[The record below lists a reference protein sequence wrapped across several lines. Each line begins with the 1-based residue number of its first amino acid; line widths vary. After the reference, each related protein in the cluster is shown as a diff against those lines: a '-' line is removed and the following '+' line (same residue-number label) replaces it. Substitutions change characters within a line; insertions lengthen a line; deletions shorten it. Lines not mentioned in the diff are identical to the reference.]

1 MKKLI
6 ICNNVYQTLVAL
18 WIVHKSDRTS
28 VWDAIISDH
37 MSNSENLANRI
48 RECGLFEKVFYVKSL
63 SLKNHW
69 VSHNRA
75 ARLVNAVFPMHELR
89 EYVKVHSEYSDIYF
103 ANFDI
108 FSQILYNALSHSRSD
123 VNLHVFEEGLA
134 SYSSFAKYYSDF
146 KSFYGGEKTGL
157 KRILHKYIYK
167 TKVIPGNLKE
177 FLAFNPQLIQW
188 DPECDIHTM
197 EKIDCQDMQF
207 RNLVNN
213 VFQFDPSEQEYDRKY
228 IFFEES
234 FFAEG
239 SEVNDI
245 ELIEDLA
252 ARVGKENIMV
262 KIHPRN
268 PVNRFQQLGYKT
280 NRNVSIPW
288 EVIVMNSD
296 NLSDKVLIT
305 IASSCILNPIIVFG
319 KTVNAYSLFDCID
332 HVPPILQNGYWDL
345 VEEVYRQYPEMIHR
359 CKSIQEIICD

>member
-6 ICNNVYQTLVAL
+6 ICNNVYQTLIAL
-18 WIVHKSDRTS
+18 WIVHTSDRAS
-28 VWDAIISDH
+28 EWDAIVSNH
-37 MSNSENLANRI
+37 MSNSENIANRV
-48 RECGLFEKVFYVKSL
+48 RECGLFGKVFYVKSL
-63 SLKNHW
+63 SLTQNL
-69 VSHNRA
+69 VSHNRVE
-75 ARLVNAVFPMHELR
+75 RVINALFPMHELG
-89 EYVKVHSEYSDIYF
+89 EYAEIHPEYSDIYF
-103 ANFDI
+103 ANFDN
-108 FSQILYNALSHSRSD
+108 FSQILYNALCHKTFGIK
-123 VNLHVFEEGLA
+123 LHVFEEGLA
-134 SYSSFAKYYSDF
+134 SYSSFAKFYAELRC
-146 KSFYGGEKTGL
+146 FYGEHKSGL
-157 KRILHKYIYK
+157 KTFLHKYIYK
-167 TKVIPGNLKE
+167 TRVIPGNLCE

-207 RNLVNN
+207 RNLVNS
-213 VFQFDPSEQEYDRKY
+213 VFQFDLSEQEYDRKY

-245 ELIEDLA
+245 ELIEELA
-252 ARVGKENIMV
+252 AKVGKENIMV

-268 PVNRFQQLGYKT
+268 PVNRFHKLGYKT

-319 KTVNAYSLFDCID
+319 KKVNAYSLFDCID
-332 HVPPILQNGYWDL
+332 HMPPILQNGYWDL
-345 VEEVYRQYPEMIHR
+345 VEKVYKQYPEMIHR
-359 CKSIQEIICD
+359 CKSIQEIV